1 MNNVMESALILEK
14 RKSGKKLYIFAWVI
28 EIIAAFIGLMIAWSM
43 GFQTY
48 QFYVNEY
55 GSFPMIHLFDLLL
68 AALPFLMVASVE
80 LLKIPFCKLVY
91 LNKSFRIRVL
101 FSIVLVLVTFIT
113 FETLITGF
121 ERQFNNI
128 SIQVSVPQKKLSA
141 LTKKIEYI
149 EESIEN
155 LENTTDD
162 SISEEVTLQ
171 RKEAATS
178 RDAAIQTLKA
188 QKEQLLIISGG
199 TLIKQKE
206 QLEIDLQ
213 RLIEER
219 DELIANLEARAEA
232 TRITKEKEKDQIK
245 ERRDEKVANT
255 EKYFTSVSE
264 EEQLNQSIVRKAN
277 NETIAAHRVKILDL
291 EGYIAAA
298 KKDPSLYIFF
308 SGDVG
313 KWKKE
318 IASLNAKIEK
328 LLDRNSTIGLT
339 TLASL
344 NAEISKILAESDA
357 QIQKIENEI
366 SLSHANEIN
375 DKAEI
380 EESFLKNRKQ
390 KYDELS
396 EIERKQILDSQYKE
410 EIAEIDHQ
418 IQLRQKAYNDEI
430 DRIDAFRRGEGD
442 KLTQKSDEI
451 VQLERE
457 LGPYKDQQLE
467 LGFAIMDAY
476 EQTQI
481 YRIAKSFYGIE
492 DGIIITEEQISFV
505 AKVWFGSL
513 AGIVSTMGIFLAFG
527 AFIFLYAGNEYQ
539 TKKRSG
545 FVKRAFRK
553 TLIARRKKY
562 NEPKIVTKI
571 QEVEVPKEVIKEV
584 PVDKVVIQEVK
595 VDVPVDKI
603 VVQEV
608 PVEVIK
614 KEVVHVPI
622 YTNDSDLIKF
632 GTPKVKDIVDGK

>member
-1 MNNVMESALILEK
+1 MNNVIESALILEK

-344 NAEISKILAESDA
+344 NAEISRILAESDA

-527 AFIFLYAGNEYQ
+527 AFIFQYAGNEYQ